1 MNSLFN
7 SALRQSNAIRKD
19 LDAFAESATTS
30 PALQGQLTTSLTSF
44 SRTLDDYSR
53 SAQQELVPEKA
64 QKAQDRLTNFRA
76 ELLDYRSRF
85 ALLKAEH
92 EEKLHQNNRN
102 DLLGHRRP
110 HGANATP
117 ENPYADSAIASSS
130 RDAGANP
137 LFRTRDGFVNTPTG
151 AVGSNPYSSYQSP
164 YALSTDSGD
173 QARENHA
180 LREQNFFAS
189 TNATLDEYLER
200 GRAVLGDLGEQRDML
215 KNTQRKLYSVANT
228 LGISGDTIRMVERR
242 TKQDKWIFWTGVVV
256 FVVFVYFV
264 LKWLRRVSPTAN
276 MSAPGH
282 EALVDTLI
290 DLISYDDRPTLLLDT
305 ITRRIRFCNIA
316 FDSLLRGTAIST
328 DLQSWAD
335 SLCTVEAHATHEP
348 IDLGTFAHQ
357 KWLGKSLG
365 NSVMTVFCRWTSAPA
380 TPGVD
385 AVTFD
390 HDQQIDKAKGSSETQ
405 KLTDMYMGWLELRDD
420 PWMSYVNNYPFHET
434 SLGPISSW
442 HPQLRCAVQRMM
454 VCPESRILY
463 WGDEHAMI
471 YNEAA
476 IPILG
481 KRHPCLGM
489 PLKIWGRTMFD
500 QIDADIKSVVV
511 AGRAQQMKNAIFELH
526 RDGYSEQTWHNFYHL
541 PIAGPDG
548 HYLGCLGEFAETT
561 TAVVQENR
569 AAILDAFIKP
579 AANATSLKQ
588 LWPIALDALSKT
600 SIDIVTGCIFSVSNA
615 GDSTIPQSSFTSQDY
630 VLEASSGIANTESR
644 LSSSILK
651 SLNRTSDYEKLLVL
665 RQDDGSLP
673 TDLHWSTSDQA
684 AIRVVC
690 VLPITDL
697 NNRRLAVAIFG
708 MNPGRPFDEGS
719 RSFMSQI
726 GDLIRKSAIFITLP
740 EEQKKTAAITSALS
754 DKLQIALLEAEI
766 HENSYARMARQAPIG
781 MYSLRPDG
789 YPVFVNDAYLELHG
803 VTRTQFYKS
812 ADGNLGWNPTVY
824 DEDLP
829 LVENMWLST
838 INGTAPVQAQL
849 RLKAPDFPNNVRW
862 VESMSFA
869 ERDKTGKIMAV
880 QGWLLDVS
888 PRKMNEQLISEKL
901 QDALENKRAT
911 ETFLDMLSHEMRNPL
926 SSILQL
932 ADGIISL
939 LETPPAPDTI
949 ESLKDS
955 AQTITLCARHMKT
968 IIDEVLTF
976 SKLDSNL
983 LVLSLERA
991 QVPTII
997 ETALKMFE
1005 KEIEHANIVANME
1018 VDQSYVDLAVDYVLV
1033 DPSRFLQVIINFF
1046 SNSIKFTKFERERRI
1061 IVKLAASVTKPTEKD
1076 FGIAFLSPR
1085 KDITKDSSMP
1095 TTPATAGPDIKLGE
1109 EVYIYVGVEDTGRGL
1124 TEDECKVLFQRF
1136 AQASPKTYKTYGGSG
1151 LGLFISRGLA
1161 ELQGG
1166 QIGVKSTAGVGS
1178 TFAFFIKTRRAE
1190 PPAPAS
1196 HRGSVASTEA
1206 LTDVSNLPHAEGKQ
1220 DVKVLTLSSVAEES
1234 NISVKDLHVLVC
1246 EDNKINQKVIAQQL
1260 RRLGVNS
1267 VHVADDGLAALNFLA
1282 TTTFFSSTS
1291 SSPSAVPLS
1300 IILMDVEMPVMDGLG
1315 AVRRIR
1321 QLESRSDITTHV
1333 PVIAITANARPEQ
1346 VAVALEAGMD
1356 EVVTKPFLV
1365 RELVPRMVALVQKYM
1380 KGG

>member
-85 ALLKAEH
+85 ALVKAEH

-137 LFRTRDGFVNTPTG
+137 LFRTRDGFVNTPTS
-151 AVGSNPYSSYQSP
+151 AAGSNPYSSYQSP

-180 LREQNFFAS
+180 LREKNFFAS

-242 TKQDKWIFWTGVVV
+242 AKQDKWIFWTGVVV

-264 LKWLRRVSPTAN
+264 LKWLRRVSPTTN

-282 EALVDTLI
+282 EALVDTLV
-290 DLISYDDRPTLLLDT
+290 DLVSYDDRPTLLLDT
-305 ITRRIRFCNIA
+305 NTRRIRFCNIA
-316 FDSLLRGTAIST
+316 FDSLLREIAIST

-335 SLCTVEAHATHEP
+335 SLCVVAAHAAHDP

-365 NSVMTVFCRWTSAPA
+365 NSVMTVFCRWAPA
-380 TPGVD
+380 PAAPDAD
-385 AVTFD
+385 AVMLD
-390 HDQQIDKAKGSSETQ
+390 HHQQIDKSRSPSEPQ
-405 KLTDMYMGWLELRDD
+405 KLTDMYMGWLEPRDD

-442 HPQLRCAVQRMM
+442 HPQLRRAVQRMM
-454 VCPESRILY
+454 ICPESRILY
-463 WGDEHAMI
+463 WGDEHALI

-476 IPILG
+476 VPILG
-481 KRHPCLGM
+481 NRHPCLGI
-489 PLKIWGRTMFD
+489 PLEKALGQVIFD
-500 QIDADIKSVVV
+500 RIDASIRTVV
-511 AGRAQQMKNAIFELH
+511 ASGKAQQMKNEMVELD
-526 RDGYSEQTWHNFYHL
+526 RDDFPEQTWYRYYQL
-541 PIAGPDG
+541 PVISVDG
-548 HYLGCLGEFAETT
+548 RYLGCLCEFTETT

-569 AAILDAFIKP
+569 AAIFDTFTRN

-588 LWPIALDALSKT
+588 LWPIAQDAISKT
-600 SIDIVTGCIFSVSNA
+600 SIDIVAGCVFSVISA
-615 GDSTIPQSSFTSQDY
+615 GDSTTPQSSLTSQDY
-630 VLEASSGIANTESR
+630 VLEASFGVANTQLK
-644 LSSSILK
+644 LSSSVLR

-673 TDLHWSTSDQA
+673 TDLQWSTSDQA
-684 AIRVVC
+684 AIRVIC
-690 VLPITDL
+690 VLPITDM
-697 NNRRLAVAIFG
+697 NNRRVAVAVFG
-708 MNPGRPFDEGS
+708 MNPGRPFDDGC
-719 RSFMSQI
+719 RSFVSQI
-726 GDLIRKSAIFITLP
+726 SDLIRKSAIFVTLP
-740 EEQKKTAAITSALS
+740 EEKKKTAAITSALS
-754 DKLQIALLEAEI
+754 DKLQIALLEAEV

-812 ADGNLGWNPTVY
+812 ADGDLGWNPTVH
-824 DEDLP
+824 DEDLG
-829 LVENMWLST
+829 LVESMWLNT
-838 INGTAPVQAQL
+838 INGTAPVQAEV
-849 RLKAPDFPNNVRW
+849 RLKAPGFPEGVRW

-869 ERDKTGKIMAV
+869 ERDETGAITSV

-888 PRKMNEQLISEKL
+888 PRKLNERLISEKL

-932 ADGIISL
+932 ADGIMSL

-983 LVLSLERA
+983 VVLSLERA
-991 QVPTII
+991 QVPAII

-1005 KEIEHANIVANME
+1005 KEIEHANIVANID
-1018 VDQSYVDLAVDYVLV
+1018 VDQSYVNLAVDYVLV

-1061 IVKLAASVTKPTEKD
+1061 TVKLAASVTKPTEKD
-1076 FGIAFLSPR
+1076 FGIAFLDPR
-1085 KDITKDSSMP
+1085 KDITKVSSMP

-1109 EVYIYVGVEDTGRGL
+1109 EVYIYIGVEDTGRGL

-1196 HRGSVASTEA
+1196 RSGSLASTEA
-1206 LTDVSNLPHAEGKQ
+1206 LTDVLNLPHTEGKQ
-1220 DVKVLTLSSVAEES
+1220 DVKVLTMSSITEES
-1234 NISVKDLHVLVC
+1234 SISVKDLNVLVC

-1267 VHVADDGLAALNFLA
+1267 VHVADDGLVALNFLA
-1282 TTTFFSSTS
+1282 TTTFFS

-1300 IILMDVEMPVMDGLG
+1300 IILMDVEMPVMDGLA

-1321 QLESRSDITTHV
+1321 QLESRGDITTHV

-1365 RELVPRMVALVQKYM
+1365 RELMPRMVALVQKYM

>member
-1 MNSLFN
+1 
-7 SALRQSNAIRKD
+7 
-19 LDAFAESATTS
+19 
-30 PALQGQLTTSLTSF
+30 
-44 SRTLDDYSR
+44 
-53 SAQQELVPEKA
+53 
-64 QKAQDRLTNFRA
+64 
-76 ELLDYRSRF
+76 
-85 ALLKAEH
+85 
-92 EEKLHQNNRN
+92 
-102 DLLGHRRP
+102 
-110 HGANATP
+110 
-117 ENPYADSAIASSS
+117 
-130 RDAGANP
+130 
-137 LFRTRDGFVNTPTG
+137 
-151 AVGSNPYSSYQSP
+151 
-164 YALSTDSGD
+164 
-173 QARENHA
+173 
-180 LREQNFFAS
+180 
-189 TNATLDEYLER
+189 
-200 GRAVLGDLGEQRDML
+200 
-215 KNTQRKLYSVANT
+215 
-228 LGISGDTIRMVERR
+228 
-242 TKQDKWIFWTGVVV
+242 
-256 FVVFVYFV
+256 
-264 LKWLRRVSPTAN
+264 

-282 EALVDTLI
+282 ESLVDTLI
-290 DLISYDDRPTLLLDT
+290 DLVSHDDRPTLLLDT
-305 ITRRIRFCNIA
+305 NTRRIRFCNIA
-316 FDSLLRGTAIST
+316 FDSLLRGTGIST

-348 IDLGTFAHQ
+348 VDLGTFAHQ

-365 NSVMTVFCRWTSAPA
+365 NSVMTVFCRWTPAPA
-380 TPGVD
+380 APGVD
-385 AVTFD
+385 TVMLD
-390 HDQQIDKAKGSSETQ
+390 HHQQIDKAKSPSEPQ
-405 KLTDMYMGWLELRDD
+405 KLTDMYMGWLEPRDD

-442 HPQLRCAVQRMM
+442 HPQLRRAVQRMM

-463 WGDEHAMI
+463 WGDEHTLM

-476 IPILG
+476 VPILG
-481 KRHPCLGM
+481 KRHPRLGI
-489 PLKIWGRTMFD
+489 PLEKAFSQVIFD
-500 QIDADIKSVVV
+500 RIDASIRAVV
-511 AGRAQQMKNAIFELH
+511 ASGKAQQIQNEMVELD
-526 RDGYSEQTWHNFYHL
+526 RDDFLEQTWYRYYQL
-541 PIAGPDG
+541 PIVSVDG
-548 HYLGCLGEFAETT
+548 RYLGCICEFTETT

-569 AAILDAFIKP
+569 AAIFDTFTRN

-588 LWPIALDALSKT
+588 LWPISLDALSKT
-600 SIDIVTGCIFSVSNA
+600 SIDIVAGCVFSLSSSA
-615 GDSTIPQSSFTSQDY
+615 DLQTPQSSSTSQDY
-630 VLEASSGIANTESR
+630 ALEASFGVANTQSK

-673 TDLHWSTSDQA
+673 AELHWGTSDQA
-684 AIRVVC
+684 TIRVIC

-697 NNRRLAVAIFG
+697 NNRRVAVAVFG
-708 MNPGRPFDEGS
+708 MNPGRPFDDGS
-719 RSFMSQI
+719 RSFVSRLS
-726 GDLIRKSAIFITLP
+726 DLIRKSAIFITLP
-740 EEQKKTAAITSALS
+740 EEQKKTEAITSALS
-754 DKLQIALLEAEI
+754 DKLRIALLEAEV

-803 VTRTQFYKS
+803 VSRAQFYK
-812 ADGNLGWNPTVY
+812 AANGDLGWNPTVY

-829 LVENMWLST
+829 LVESMWLNT
-838 INGTAPVQAQL
+838 ISGTAPVQEEV
-849 RLKAPDFPNNVRW
+849 RLKAPGFPEGVRW

-869 ERDKTGKIMAV
+869 ERDETTGAITSV

-888 PRKMNEQLISEKL
+888 PRKLNERLISEKL

-932 ADGIISL
+932 ADGIMSL
-939 LETPPAPDTI
+939 LETSPAPDTM

-1018 VDQSYVDLAVDYVLV
+1018 IDQSYINLAVGFVLV

-1061 IVKLAASVTKPTEKD
+1061 TVKLAASVTKPTEED

-1085 KDITKDSSMP
+1085 KDITKDSSIP
-1095 TTPATAGPDIKLGE
+1095 TTPATAEPDIKLGE
-1109 EVYIYVGVEDTGRGL
+1109 EVYIYIGVEDTGRGL

-1196 HRGSVASTEA
+1196 RRGSVASTAA
-1206 LTDVSNLPHAEGKQ
+1206 LTDVLNLPHTDGKQ
-1220 DVKVLTLSSVAEES
+1220 DVKVLTMSSVAEES
-1234 NISVKDLHVLVC
+1234 NISVKNLHVLVC

-1282 TTTFFSSTS
+1282 TTTFSSSLS
-1291 SSPSAVPLS
+1291 SSPSAIPLS
-1300 IILMDVEMPVMDGLG
+1300 IILMDVEMPVMDGLA

-1321 QLESRSDITTHV
+1321 QLESRGDITTHV

>member
-151 AVGSNPYSSYQSP
+151 AAGSNPYSSYQSP

-242 TKQDKWIFWTGVVV
+242 AKQDKWIFWTGVVV
-256 FVVFVYFV
+256 FVIFVYFV
-264 LKWLRRVSPTAN
+264 LKWLRPTAN
-276 MSAPGH
+276 MPALGH
-282 EALVDTLI
+282 GEVIVDTLI
-290 DLISYDDRPTLLLDT
+290 DLISYDDRPTLLFDT
-305 ITRRIRFCNIA
+305 NTRRIRFCNIA
-316 FDSLLRGTAIST
+316 FDSLLRGTGVST
-328 DLQSWAD
+328 DLQSWVD
-335 SLCTVEAHATHEP
+335 SLCVVAAHATHEP

-365 NSVMTVFCRWTSAPA
+365 NSVMTVFCRWTSAPTA
-380 TPGVD
+380 PGVNT
-385 AVTFD
+385 VMLD
-390 HDQQIDKAKGSSETQ
+390 HHRQIDKSKSPSEPQ
-405 KLTDMYMGWLELRDD
+405 KLTDMYMGWLEPRDD

-442 HPQLRCAVQRMM
+442 HPQLRRAVQRMM

-463 WGDEHAMI
+463 WGDEHTLM
-471 YNEAA
+471 YNQAA
-476 IPILG
+476 VPILG
-481 KRHPCLGM
+481 KKHPNLGI
-489 PLKIWGRTMFD
+489 PLGKVFGQVIFD
-500 QIDADIKSVVV
+500 RIDASIRAVV
-511 AGRAQQMKNAIFELH
+511 ASGKAQQIQNEMVELD
-526 RDGYSEQTWHNFYHL
+526 RDDFLEQTWYRYYQL
-541 PIAGPDG
+541 PVVNADG
-548 HYLGCLGEFAETT
+548 RYLGCICEFTETT

-569 AAILDAFIKP
+569 AAIFDTFTRN

-588 LWPIALDALSKT
+588 LWPISLDAISKT
-600 SIDIVTGCIFSVSNA
+600 SIDIVAGCVFSLTSS
-615 GDSTIPQSSFTSQDY
+615 GTSQTPQSPSASQDY
-630 VLEASSGIANTESR
+630 VLEASFGAANTQSK
-644 LSSSILK
+644 LSSSIISFLDRA
-651 SLNRTSDYEKLLVL
+651 SEELLVL
-665 RQDDGSLP
+665 SQDDGSLP
-673 TDLHWSTSDQA
+673 TDLQWSTSDQA
-684 AIRVVC
+684 AIKVVC

-697 NNRRLAVAIFG
+697 NNRRIAVAIFG
-708 MNPGRPFDEGS
+708 MNPSRPFDEGS
-719 RSFMSQI
+719 RSFVSGI

-740 EEQKKTAAITSALS
+740 EEQKKTAAITSVLS
-754 DKLQIALLEAEI
+754 DKLQIALLEAEMKQD
-766 HENSYARMARQAPIG
+766 SYARMARQAPIG

-803 VTRTQFYKS
+803 VSRAQFYKS
-812 ADGNLGWNPTVY
+812 ADGDLGWNPTIY

-838 INGTAPVQAQL
+838 IHGTAPVQAQV
-849 RLKAPDFPNNVRW
+849 RLKAPGKGLPNNVRW

-869 ERDKTGKIMAV
+869 ERDQEGNITSI

-932 ADGIISL
+932 ADGIMSL
-939 LETPPAPDTI
+939 LETPPAADTI

-1018 VDQSYVDLAVDYVLV
+1018 VDQSYINLAVDFVLV

-1046 SNSIKFTKFERERRI
+1046 SNSIKFTKFERARRI
-1061 IVKLAASVTKPTEKD
+1061 TVKLAASVTKPTEED

-1085 KDITKDSSMP
+1085 KDVTKDSSMP
-1095 TTPATAGPDIKLGE
+1095 TTPAAAEPDIKLGD
-1109 EVYIYVGVEDTGRGL
+1109 EVYIYIGVEDTGRGL

-1196 HRGSVASTEA
+1196 RRESVASTEA
-1206 LTDVSNLPHAEGKQ
+1206 LTDVHNLPHSDGKQ
-1220 DVKVLTLSSVAEES
+1220 DVKVLTMSSVAEES
-1234 NISVKDLHVLVC
+1234 NLSVKDLHVLVC

-1260 RRLGVNS
+1260 RRLGVS
-1267 VHVADDGLAALNFLA
+1267 TVHVADDGLAALNFLA
-1282 TTTFFSSTS
+1282 TTTFFPSTS

-1321 QLESRSDITTHV
+1321 QLESRGDITTHV